1 MFEVTADEIALLSDS
16 SLRELIGKL
25 CEAEADRKGLPSR
38 YITWG
43 GDQDASDGGLDV
55 RVEFPISTLI
65 DGFVPRPLTGF
76 QVKKADMPR
85 SKISAEMKPDGTIRP
100 VIREIAKNHGAYIIV
115 TAAGST
121 SDAALKDRRN
131 AMAEAVVDLPNRE
144 ALTLD
149 FYDRNRVATWVR
161 EHSGLGLWLK
171 DKIGKSLTGWRPY
184 EAWAYPAEG
193 AAGEY
198 LVDEALR
205 VRTGKKEQD
214 GGISAVEGIT
224 RIREILRRPR
234 GVVRLVGLS
243 GLGKTRLVQALFD
256 ERVGQQSLPAS
267 SAVYTNLADNPNPQP
282 VALAADLI
290 ALQRSAVLVI
300 DNCQPELHRR
310 LAELCASSE
319 SLLSVISIEYDI
331 REDQP
336 EGTEVFDLQP
346 YSNALIEKLLMRRF
360 PALSAVDAST
370 ITNFSQGNARIAIN
384 IASTIAVNESVAG
397 LTDEELFL
405 RLFRQRHE
413 HDQSL
418 LSAA

>member
-1 MFEVTADEIALLSDS
+1 MYLNQATPPVRTSGATIYSSRKTSTNLKNRHGIPSRRVLRDPVRFQVACPPAMFEVTADEIALLSDS

-224 RIREILRRPR
+224 RIPRDSAKTKGSGTSRRPFWPWKDPI
-234 GVVRLVGLS
+234 S
-243 GLGKTRLVQALFD
+243 T
-256 ERVGQQSLPAS
+256 
-267 SAVYTNLADNPNPQP
+267 SAV
-282 VALAADLI
+282 
-290 ALQRSAVLVI
+290 R
-300 DNCQPELHRR
+300 
-310 LAELCASSE
+310 
-319 SLLSVISIEYDI
+319 
-331 REDQP
+331 
-336 EGTEVFDLQP
+336 
-346 YSNALIEKLLMRRF
+346 
-360 PALSAVDAST
+360 
-370 ITNFSQGNARIAIN
+370 
-384 IASTIAVNESVAG
+384 
-397 LTDEELFL
+397 
-405 RLFRQRHE
+405 
-413 HDQSL
+413 
-418 LSAA
+418 